1 MKPSEALEIVAFL
14 NAGFPREALEG
25 PSIQVYADEIAHFPD
40 PRIGS
45 EAALLTVRQGERF
58 PTVAEFRGTY
68 KSLADAKRADI
79 PALPEP
85 PRHTVVPEWV
95 HVWWWARRQ
104 LGDERVFPQQD
115 EHGFAP
121 GSMSLQAYDEL
132 AAEWRQAGAPM
143 VGDLGEVMAGGG
155 VSE

>member
-25 PSIQVYADEIAHFPD
+25 PSIQVYADEIAHLPD
-40 PRIGS
+40 PRVGS
-45 EAALLTVRQGERF
+45 EAALVTVRQGERF

-68 KSLADAKRADI
+68 RSLADAKRADI

-85 PRHTVVPEWV
+85 PRSTIVPEWA
-95 HVWWWARRQ
+95 HVWWWMRRAK
-104 LGDERVFPQQD
+104 GDDRMLPQQD

-121 GSMSLQAYDEL
+121 SVSLAEYESL
-132 AAEWRQAGAPM
+132 LAEWREAGSPTIN
-143 VGDLGEVMAGGG
+143 DLSGLEAA
-155 VSE
+155 